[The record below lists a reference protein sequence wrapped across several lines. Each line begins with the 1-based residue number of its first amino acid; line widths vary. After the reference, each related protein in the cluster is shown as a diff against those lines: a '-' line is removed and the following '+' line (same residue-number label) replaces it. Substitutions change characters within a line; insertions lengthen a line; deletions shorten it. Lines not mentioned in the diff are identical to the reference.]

1 MSSCYRCE
9 GAGKLLTSA
18 LRLAERMQLI
28 YSQFQDDTLVGKVN
42 DIECHLVA
50 LLETHVTK
58 YVYDPSLLLR
68 CSVKLKC
75 GIPHVLS
82 ANVIIVE
89 CSCYARH
96 PGISTIII

>member
-9 GAGKLLTSA
+9 RAGKLLTSA
-18 LRLAERMQLI
+18 LRLAERIQLI
-28 YSQFQDDTLVGKVN
+28 YSQLQFQDDTLVGKVN
-42 DIECHLVA
+42 DIEGRLVA

-68 CSVKLKC
+68 CSGKFKC
-75 GIPHVLS
+75 EIPHVLS
-82 ANVIIVE
+82 ANLIVVE

-96 PGISTIII
+96 PGISR